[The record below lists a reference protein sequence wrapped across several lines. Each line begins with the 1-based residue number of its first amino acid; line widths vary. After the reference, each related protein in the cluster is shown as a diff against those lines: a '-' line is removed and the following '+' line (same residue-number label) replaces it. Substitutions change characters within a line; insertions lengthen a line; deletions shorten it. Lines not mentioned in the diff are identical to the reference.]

1 MKDEICDDL
10 DDFVSEVDHNEA
22 VEMPGQGHMD
32 QVVDIVV
39 NQEREKAEKIDAA
52 ASEFG
57 EESVQFREAMEEID
71 ASEANPF
78 WKRLLE
84 PENAYGIDLNHQI
97 APVLEKAL
105 NTGFSAAA

>member
-22 VEMPGQGHMD
+22 VQMPGHVD

-39 NQEREKAEKIDAA
+39 NQERERADKIEAA

-57 EESVQFREAMEEID
+57 EESQQFREAMEEID
-71 ASEANPF
+71 ADEANPF

-84 PENAYGIDLNHQI
+84 PEKAYGVDLTKAV
-97 APVLEKAL
+97 APSIERAL
-105 NTGFSAAA
+105 NSG